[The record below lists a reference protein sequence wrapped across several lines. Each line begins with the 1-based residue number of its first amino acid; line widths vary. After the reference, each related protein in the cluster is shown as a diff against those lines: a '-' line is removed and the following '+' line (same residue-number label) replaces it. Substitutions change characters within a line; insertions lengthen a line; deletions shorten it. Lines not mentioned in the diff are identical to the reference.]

1 MSKVT
6 DFIERHVYG
15 IIAAIAVYVGIF
27 IYLNLATYPEIV
39 QIGSVFDGARI
50 ELPEDKKIELDK
62 ENIEIPNDFSTQDLK
77 SIGQSVNDQREKSK
91 TDWSENKIK
100 ASDGEKEVKE
110 LEKKLF
116 AEASGNAERKKIQE
130 EMDKRKKDQ
139 KENKTTKPENTTTT
153 GGNKAYDGNVMVKWY
168 DRDPHQNNNWYVRNP
183 GYTCGYGASGKVVV
197 RIKVNQ
203 NGDVSSATYDPSA
216 STNANACMIE
226 QAVKY
231 AKMSRFMYSAS
242 APKIED
248 GWISY
253 TFVSQ

>member
-1 MSKVT
+1 MSKVA

-39 QIGSVFDGARI
+39 RIGSVFDGAMI
-50 ELPEDKKIELDK
+50 VLPEDEKIELDK
-62 ENIEIPNDFSTQDLK
+62 ENIEIPTDFSTQDLK

-116 AEASGNAERKKIQE
+116 AEASGNEQRKKIQE
-130 EMDKRKKDQ
+130 EMDKRKNDL
-139 KENKTTKPENTTTT
+139 KENKTTKPETTTNN

-231 AKMSRFMYSAS
+231 AKMSRFMYSSTAS
-242 APKIED
+242 KVED

>member
-1 MSKVT
+1 MSKVA

-39 QIGSVFDGARI
+39 RIGSVFDGAMI
-50 ELPEDKKIELDK
+50 ILPEDEKIEMDK
-62 ENIEIPNDFSTQDLK
+62 ENIEIPSDFSTQDLK
-77 SIGQSVNDQREKSK
+77 SIGQSVNDEREKSK

-116 AEASGNAERKKIQE
+116 AEASGNEQRKKIQE
-130 EMDKRKKDQ
+130 EMDKRKNDQ
-139 KENKTTKPENTTTT
+139 KENKTTKPETTTT
-153 GGNKAYDGNVMVKWY
+153 NGGNKAYDGNVMVKWY

-203 NGDVSSATYDPSA
+203 NGDVSSATYDPSS
-216 STNANACMIE
+216 STNANSCMIE

-231 AKMSRFMYSAS
+231 AKMSRFIYSSTAS
-242 APKIED
+242 KVED